1 MVSQGQAFL
10 FCFGD
15 KVLRY
20 ILGWPLTQ
28 APLPW
33 TLQCWNYSCAVPWK
47 LRQRNDRII

>member
-20 ILGWPLTQ
+20 ILGWPLTFSVTQ
-28 APLPW
+28 EDLDIWLLLLLLPE
-33 TLQCWNYSCAVPWK
+33 C
-47 LRQRNDRII
+47 